1 MVSSQQREA
10 ESRII
15 ETLRTVFDPEI
26 PASIYDLGLIYEIRV
41 DDPGVAHILMT
52 LTNPNCPVADQLLEE
67 VREKVAKVEG
77 IDEVDLKLTF
87 VPPWDPDMLSDE
99 IKLELG
105 LL

>member
-15 ETLRTVFDPEI
+15 EALRTVFDPEI
-26 PASIYDLGLIYEIRV
+26 PANIYDLGLIYEIRV
-41 DDPGVAHILMT
+41 DNLRAAHILMT
-52 LTNPNCPVADQLLEE
+52 LTNPNCPVADQLLGE
-67 VREKVAKVEG
+67 VREKAGKVEG
-77 IDEVDLKLTF
+77 IDKVDLKLTF
-87 VPPWDPDMLSDE
+87 VPPWDPDLLSDE